1 MLDSPSEAR
10 KNILS
15 IVLSSCT
22 TSRFILVRLVA
33 HVSYALLFASR
44 LFSVFCFCFALSH
57 VSLGSYDSTLLSG
70 LDFHICHRR
79 GVSKFTFFHY
89 VIGIV
94 ASPTSAFKTLFA
106 FDLLT
111 ALATLF
117 PLGSDKFCSLNGL
130 FCLPAVLV
138 KNGLFCSKF
147 CSDTLILLEF
157 CSVPYLFSQI

>member
-1 MLDSPSEAR
+1 
-10 KNILS
+10 
-15 IVLSSCT
+15 
-22 TSRFILVRLVA
+22 VRLVA

-138 KNGLFCSKF
+138 KMAYSARNSARTPLFCSNSARYRIYFRKYRTEPG
-147 CSDTLILLEF
+147 SN
-157 CSVPYLFSQI
+157 P